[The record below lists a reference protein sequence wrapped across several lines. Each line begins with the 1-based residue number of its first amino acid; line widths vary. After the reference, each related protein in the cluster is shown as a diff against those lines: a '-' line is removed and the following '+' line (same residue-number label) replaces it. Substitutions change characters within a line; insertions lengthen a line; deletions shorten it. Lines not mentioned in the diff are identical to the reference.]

1 MAPGSSQVRTEKLS
15 PSAGAAAAERPSLV
29 SPVVFVALF
38 PFPLFRIAVGRTG
51 FSSEHVDSHVMVL
64 PDARA
69 KTQWLLEM
77 LPVLAPIGRCIVF
90 VATRDDCET
99 LSQLVSQSPSIAS
112 SSISVMSIHGDKSQ
126 GERNAAI
133 SRFKRSP
140 TGVLV
145 ATDVASRGLDIQG
158 VSVVINYDAAKNID
172 AHVHR
177 VGRAGRLSKD
187 GGGQQRGVAYTLLT
201 GRNANFAASLADAFE
216 REGREVSQELAALCQ
231 KSSRYGGGRSK
242 QQKNAGLGFEGESTS
257 SYYGPTPNPP
267 PPKKSRWH

>member
-1 MAPGSSQVRTEKLS
+1 M
-15 PSAGAAAAERPSLV
+15 
-29 SPVVFVALF
+29 VFVALF
-38 PFPLFRIAVGRTG
+38 PFPSFSPDEKNNRIAVGRTG
-51 FSSEHVDSHVMVL
+51 TSSEHVDSHVMVL
-64 PDARA
+64 PDANA

-90 VATRDDCET
+90 VATRGDCET

-112 SSISVMSIHGDKSQ
+112 SSASVMSIHGDKSQ
-126 GERNAAI
+126 GERNSAI

-140 TGVLV
+140 TGVLI
-145 ATDVASRGLDIQG
+145 ATDVASRGLDIEG

-201 GRNANFAASLADAFE
+201 GKNANFAASLADAFE
-216 REGREVSQELAALCQ
+216 REGREVSMELARLCQ

-242 QQKNAGLGFEGESTS
+242 QQRSAGLGFGVEGAPS
-257 SYYGPTPNPP
+257 SHYGPTSNQPP
-267 PPKKSRWH
+267 PQKKSRWH